1 MSRPNEEEE
10 EEVPK
15 ANFLAQLKKL
25 DCSQASIEQV
35 SFWCQFHA
43 KKAPFLAPVW
53 ERSLRSTTSSSS
65 NTTTLTA
72 SQKNQQRM
80 LAHLYLASDVI
91 QNSRKKNK
99 GEESWTKSWKGMM
112 EGCVK
117 HVWETCKDEP
127 KIRRSVKRMMDVW
140 EERKVL
146 GSKAKP
152 KQWIQEAFG
161 GDEGEK
167 EKEEEGNAGGGGAE
181 HRRKSTATTTTT
193 TTTTTTKRKE
203 VDGAADG
210 RRNSKKQKDE
220 APPLPLRQSHDMKE
234 LKENYLEGENALLAE
249 ALHEMEKC
257 EREVS
262 ETEKVYEEDAPTSLL
277 VHLDSGDAN
286 EPMEKLYKT
295 PPEQLSAL
303 QKCESA
309 TAKRRA
315 AFEKMLKAEATLTKR
330 LAVLNETREVR
341 IKENKRRE
349 EWLSHSPEYAV
360 KISTARMKASK
371 RNAAF
376 LATGGEM
383 CAKNDAK
390 EAAAAAAADALRDR
404 REFEIPEPVD
414 MDDERKSDIDD
425 QDEDEEYEP

>member
-1 MSRPNEEEE
+1 MSNNAGTNDDFDEDDEEKI
-10 EEVPK
+10 PK

-53 ERSLRSTTSSSS
+53 ERSLLQSTT
-65 NTTTLTA
+65 TTP
-72 SQKNQQRM
+72 NRM

-117 HVWETCKDEP
+117 HVWETCKDDA

-146 GSKAKP
+146 GSKARP
-152 KQWIQEAFG
+152 KQWIPVL
-161 GDEGEK
+161 EGEK
-167 EKEEEGNAGGGGAE
+167 EGEKEEEGNAAE
-181 HRRKSTATTTTT
+181 HRRKSSA
-193 TTTTTTKRKE
+193 TTTTTKRKE
-203 VDGAADG
+203 VDGAAADG
-210 RRNSKKQKDE
+210 KRKSKKQKDE
-220 APPLPLRQSHDMKE
+220 APPFPLRQSHDMKE

-257 EREVS
+257 ERDVA

-315 AFEKMLKAEATLTKR
+315 AIEKMLKAEATLTKR

-349 EWLSHSPEYAV
+349 EWLSHSPGYAV

-376 LATGGEM
+376 LATGGET

-390 EAAAAAAADALRDR
+390 EDAAAAAADALRDQK
-404 REFEIPEPVD
+404 EFEIPEPVD
-414 MDDERKSDIDD
+414 MDDERKSDDIDD

>member
-1 MSRPNEEEE
+1 MSNNAGTNDDFDEDDEEKI
-10 EEVPK
+10 PK

-53 ERSLRSTTSSSS
+53 ERSLLQSTT
-65 NTTTLTA
+65 TTP
-72 SQKNQQRM
+72 NRM

-117 HVWETCKDEP
+117 HVWETCKDDA

-146 GSKAKP
+146 GSKARP
-152 KQWIQEAFG
+152 KQWIPVL
-161 GDEGEK
+161 EGEK
-167 EKEEEGNAGGGGAE
+167 EGEKEEEGNAAE
-181 HRRKSTATTTTT
+181 HRRKSSA
-193 TTTTTTKRKE
+193 TTTTTKRKE
-203 VDGAADG
+203 VDGAAADG
-210 RRNSKKQKDE
+210 KRKSKKQKDE
-220 APPLPLRQSHDMKE
+220 APPFPLRQSHDMKE

-257 EREVS
+257 ERDVA

-315 AFEKMLKAEATLTKR
+315 AIEKMLKAEATLTKR

-349 EWLSHSPEYAV
+349 EWLSHSPGYAV

-376 LATGGEM
+376 LATGGET

-390 EAAAAAAADALRDR
+390 EDADADADALRDQK
-404 REFEIPEPVD
+404 EFEIPEPVD
-414 MDDERKSDIDD
+414 MDDERKSDDIGD
-425 QDEDEEYEP
+425 QDQDEEYEP

>member
-1 MSRPNEEEE
+1 MSNNAGTNDDFDEDDEEKI
-10 EEVPK
+10 PK

-53 ERSLRSTTSSSS
+53 ERSLLQSTT
-65 NTTTLTA
+65 TTP
-72 SQKNQQRM
+72 NRM

-117 HVWETCKDEP
+117 HVWETCKDEA

-146 GSKAKP
+146 GSKARP
-152 KQWIQEAFG
+152 KQWIPVL
-161 GDEGEK
+161 EGEK
-167 EKEEEGNAGGGGAE
+167 EGEKEEEGNAAE
-181 HRRKSTATTTTT
+181 HRRKSSA
-193 TTTTTTKRKE
+193 TTTTTKRKE
-203 VDGAADG
+203 VDGAAADG
-210 RRNSKKQKDE
+210 KRKSKKQKDE
-220 APPLPLRQSHDMKE
+220 APPFPLRQSHDMKE

-257 EREVS
+257 ERDVA

-315 AFEKMLKAEATLTKR
+315 AIEKMLKAEATLTKR

-349 EWLSHSPEYAV
+349 EWLSHSPGYAV

-376 LATGGEM
+376 LATGGET

-390 EAAAAAAADALRDR
+390 EDADADADALRDQK
-404 REFEIPEPVD
+404 EFEIPEPVD
-414 MDDERKSDIDD
+414 MDDERKSDDIDD

>member
-257 EREVS
+257 EREVA

-349 EWLSHSPEYAV
+349 EWLSHSPGYAV

-390 EAAAAAAADALRDR
+390 EDAAAAAADALRDR

>member
-1 MSRPNEEEE
+1 MSNNDEDEETI
-10 EEVPK
+10 PK

-53 ERSLRSTTSSSS
+53 ERSLLQSTT
-65 NTTTLTA
+65 TTTP
-72 SQKNQQRM
+72 NRM

-117 HVWETCKDEP
+117 HVWETCKDDA

-146 GSKAKP
+146 GSKARP
-152 KQWIQEAFG
+152 KQWIPVL
-161 GDEGEK
+161 EGEK
-167 EKEEEGNAGGGGAE
+167 EGEKEEEGNAAE
-181 HRRKSTATTTTT
+181 HRRKSSA
-193 TTTTTTKRKE
+193 TTTTTKRKE
-203 VDGAADG
+203 VDGAAADG
-210 RRNSKKQKDE
+210 KRKSKKQKDE
-220 APPLPLRQSHDMKE
+220 APPFPLRQSHDMKE

-257 EREVS
+257 EREVA

-315 AFEKMLKAEATLTKR
+315 AIEKMLKAEATLTKR

-349 EWLSHSPEYAV
+349 EWLSHSPGYAV

-376 LATGGEM
+376 LATGGET

-390 EAAAAAAADALRDR
+390 EDADADVDADALRDQK
-404 REFEIPEPVD
+404 EFEIPEPVD
-414 MDDERKSDIDD
+414 MDDERKSDDISD
-425 QDEDEEYEP
+425 QDQDEEYEP

>member
-1 MSRPNEEEE
+1 MSNNAGTNDDFDEDDEEKI
-10 EEVPK
+10 PK

-53 ERSLRSTTSSSS
+53 ERSLLQSTT
-65 NTTTLTA
+65 TTTP
-72 SQKNQQRM
+72 NRM

-117 HVWETCKDEP
+117 HVWETCKDDA

-146 GSKAKP
+146 GSKARP
-152 KQWIQEAFG
+152 KQWIPVL
-161 GDEGEK
+161 EGEK
-167 EKEEEGNAGGGGAE
+167 EGEKEEEGNAAE
-181 HRRKSTATTTTT
+181 HRRKSSA
-193 TTTTTTKRKE
+193 TTTTTKRKE
-203 VDGAADG
+203 VDGAAADG
-210 RRNSKKQKDE
+210 KRKSKKQKDE
-220 APPLPLRQSHDMKE
+220 APPFPLRQSHDMKE

-257 EREVS
+257 ERDVA

-315 AFEKMLKAEATLTKR
+315 AIEKMLKAEATLTKR

-349 EWLSHSPEYAV
+349 EWLSHSPGYAV

-376 LATGGEM
+376 LATGGET

-390 EAAAAAAADALRDR
+390 EDAAAAAADALRDQK
-404 REFEIPEPVD
+404 EFEIPEPVD
-414 MDDERKSDIDD
+414 MDDERKSDDIDD

>member
-1 MSRPNEEEE
+1 MSNNDEDEETI
-10 EEVPK
+10 PK

-53 ERSLRSTTSSSS
+53 ERSLLQSTT
-65 NTTTLTA
+65 TTP
-72 SQKNQQRM
+72 NRM

-117 HVWETCKDEP
+117 HVWETCKDDA

-146 GSKAKP
+146 GSKARP
-152 KQWIQEAFG
+152 KQWIPVL
-161 GDEGEK
+161 EGEK
-167 EKEEEGNAGGGGAE
+167 EGEKEEEGNAAE
-181 HRRKSTATTTTT
+181 HRRKSSA
-193 TTTTTTKRKE
+193 TTTTTKRKE
-203 VDGAADG
+203 VDGAAADG
-210 RRNSKKQKDE
+210 KRKSKKQKDE
-220 APPLPLRQSHDMKE
+220 APPFPLRQSHDMKE

-257 EREVS
+257 ERDVA

-315 AFEKMLKAEATLTKR
+315 AIEKMLKAEATLTKR

-349 EWLSHSPEYAV
+349 EWLSHSPGYAV

-376 LATGGEM
+376 LATGGET

-390 EAAAAAAADALRDR
+390 EDADADADALRDQK
-404 REFEIPEPVD
+404 EFEIPEPVD
-414 MDDERKSDIDD
+414 MDDERKSDDIDD

>member
-1 MSRPNEEEE
+1 MSNNDEDEETI
-10 EEVPK
+10 PK

-53 ERSLRSTTSSSS
+53 ERSLKSTT
-65 NTTTLTA
+65 NTP
-72 SQKNQQRM
+72 NRM

-117 HVWETCKDEP
+117 HVWETCKDDA

-146 GSKAKP
+146 GSKARP
-152 KQWIQEAFG
+152 KQWIPVL
-161 GDEGEK
+161 EGEK
-167 EKEEEGNAGGGGAE
+167 EGEKEEEGNAAE
-181 HRRKSTATTTTT
+181 HRRKSSA
-193 TTTTTTKRKE
+193 TTTTTKRKE
-203 VDGAADG
+203 VDGAAADG
-210 RRNSKKQKDE
+210 KRKSKKQKDE
-220 APPLPLRQSHDMKE
+220 APPFPLRQSHDMKE

-257 EREVS
+257 ERDVA

-315 AFEKMLKAEATLTKR
+315 AIEKMLKAEATLTKR

-349 EWLSHSPEYAV
+349 EWLSHSPGYAV

-376 LATGGEM
+376 LATGGET

-390 EAAAAAAADALRDR
+390 EDAAAAAADALRDQK
-404 REFEIPEPVD
+404 EFEIPEPVD
-414 MDDERKSDIDD
+414 MDDERKSDDIGD
-425 QDEDEEYEP
+425 QDQDEEYEP

>member
-1 MSRPNEEEE
+1 MSNNAGTNDDFDEDDEEKI
-10 EEVPK
+10 PK

-53 ERSLRSTTSSSS
+53 ERSLLQSTT
-65 NTTTLTA
+65 TTP
-72 SQKNQQRM
+72 NRM

-117 HVWETCKDEP
+117 HVWETCKDDA

-146 GSKAKP
+146 GSKARP
-152 KQWIQEAFG
+152 KQWIPVL
-161 GDEGEK
+161 EGEK
-167 EKEEEGNAGGGGAE
+167 EGEKEEEGNAAE
-181 HRRKSTATTTTT
+181 HRRKSSA
-193 TTTTTTKRKE
+193 TTTTTKRKE
-203 VDGAADG
+203 VDGAAADG
-210 RRNSKKQKDE
+210 KRKSKKQKDE
-220 APPLPLRQSHDMKE
+220 APPFPLRQSHDMKE

-257 EREVS
+257 ERDVA

-315 AFEKMLKAEATLTKR
+315 AIEKMLKAEATLTKR

-349 EWLSHSPEYAV
+349 EWLSHSPGYAV

-376 LATGGEM
+376 LATGGET

-390 EAAAAAAADALRDR
+390 EDADADVDADALRDQK
-404 REFEIPEPVD
+404 EFEIPEPVD
-414 MDDERKSDIDD
+414 MDDERKSDDIGD
-425 QDEDEEYEP
+425 QDQDEEYEP

>member
-43 KKAPFLAPVW
+43 KKASVLAPVW
-53 ERSLRSTTSSSS
+53 ERSLRSTST
-65 NTTTLTA
+65 NATP
-72 SQKNQQRM
+72 NRM

-257 EREVS
+257 EREVA

-349 EWLSHSPEYAV
+349 EWLSHSPGYAV

-390 EAAAAAAADALRDR
+390 EDAAAAAADALRDR

-414 MDDERKSDIDD
+414 MDDERKSDIDG

>member
-1 MSRPNEEEE
+1 MSRPNEEE

-210 RRNSKKQKDE
+210 KRNSKKQKDE

-257 EREVS
+257 EREVA

-390 EAAAAAAADALRDR
+390 EDAAAAAADALRDR

>member
-1 MSRPNEEEE
+1 M
-10 EEVPK
+10 
-15 ANFLAQLKKL
+15 
-25 DCSQASIEQV
+25 
-35 SFWCQFHA
+35 
-43 KKAPFLAPVW
+43 
-53 ERSLRSTTSSSS
+53 
-65 NTTTLTA
+65 
-72 SQKNQQRM
+72 
-80 LAHLYLASDVI
+80 
-91 QNSRKKNK
+91 
-99 GEESWTKSWKGMM
+99 
-112 EGCVK
+112 
-117 HVWETCKDEP
+117 
-127 KIRRSVKRMMDVW
+127 
-140 EERKVL
+140 
-146 GSKAKP
+146 
-152 KQWIQEAFG
+152 
-161 GDEGEK
+161 
-167 EKEEEGNAGGGGAE
+167 
-181 HRRKSTATTTTT
+181 
-193 TTTTTTKRKE
+193 
-203 VDGAADG
+203 DGAADG

-220 APPLPLRQSHDMKE
+220 APPLPLRQPHDMKE

-257 EREVS
+257 EREVA

-315 AFEKMLKAEATLTKR
+315 AIEKMLKAEATLTKR

-349 EWLSHSPEYAV
+349 EWLSHSPGYAV

-390 EAAAAAAADALRDR
+390 EDADADADADALRDQK
-404 REFEIPEPVD
+404 EFEIPEPVD

-425 QDEDEEYEP
+425 QDQDEEYEP

>member
-1 MSRPNEEEE
+1 MSNNAGTNDDFDEDDEEKI
-10 EEVPK
+10 PK

-53 ERSLRSTTSSSS
+53 ERSLLQSTT
-65 NTTTLTA
+65 TTP
-72 SQKNQQRM
+72 NRM

-117 HVWETCKDEP
+117 HVWETCKDDA

-146 GSKAKP
+146 GSKARP
-152 KQWIQEAFG
+152 KQWIPVL
-161 GDEGEK
+161 EGEK
-167 EKEEEGNAGGGGAE
+167 EGEKEEEGNAAE
-181 HRRKSTATTTTT
+181 HRRKSSA
-193 TTTTTTKRKE
+193 TTTTTKRKE
-203 VDGAADG
+203 VDGAAADG
-210 RRNSKKQKDE
+210 KRKSKKQKDE
-220 APPLPLRQSHDMKE
+220 APPFPLRQSHDMKE

-257 EREVS
+257 ERDVA

-315 AFEKMLKAEATLTKR
+315 AIEKMLKAEATLTKR

-349 EWLSHSPEYAV
+349 EWLSHSPGYAV

-376 LATGGEM
+376 LATGGET

-390 EAAAAAAADALRDR
+390 EDAAAAAADALRDQK
-404 REFEIPEPVD
+404 EFEIPEPVD
-414 MDDERKSDIDD
+414 MDDERKSDDIGD
-425 QDEDEEYEP
+425 QDQDEEYEP

>member
-1 MSRPNEEEE
+1 MSNNDEDEETI
-10 EEVPK
+10 PK

-53 ERSLRSTTSSSS
+53 ERSLKSTT
-65 NTTTLTA
+65 NTP
-72 SQKNQQRM
+72 NRM

-117 HVWETCKDEP
+117 HVWETCKDEA

-152 KQWIQEAFG
+152 KQWIQEEAFG
-161 GDEGEK
+161 GVHEGEK
-167 EKEEEGNAGGGGAE
+167 EKEEEGNAGGGGGAE
-181 HRRKSTATTTTT
+181 HRRKSTA
-193 TTTTTTKRKE
+193 TTTTTKRKE

-257 EREVS
+257 EREVA

-315 AFEKMLKAEATLTKR
+315 AIEKMVKAEATLTKR

-349 EWLSHSPEYAV
+349 EWLSHSPGYAV

-376 LATGGEM
+376 LATGGET

-390 EAAAAAAADALRDR
+390 EDADADVDADALRDQK
-404 REFEIPEPVD
+404 EFEIPEPVD
-414 MDDERKSDIDD
+414 MDDERKSDDISD
-425 QDEDEEYEP
+425 QDQDEEYEP

>member
-146 GSKAKP
+146 GSKPKP

-181 HRRKSTATTTTT
+181 HRRKSTA

-257 EREVS
+257 EREVA

>member
-1 MSRPNEEEE
+1 MSNNDEDEETI
-10 EEVPK
+10 PK

-53 ERSLRSTTSSSS
+53 ERSLKSTT
-65 NTTTLTA
+65 NTP
-72 SQKNQQRM
+72 NRM

-117 HVWETCKDEP
+117 HVWETCKDEA

-146 GSKAKP
+146 GSKARP
-152 KQWIQEAFG
+152 KQWIPVL
-161 GDEGEK
+161 EGEK
-167 EKEEEGNAGGGGAE
+167 EGEKEEEGNAAE
-181 HRRKSTATTTTT
+181 HRRKSSA
-193 TTTTTTKRKE
+193 TTTTTKRKE
-203 VDGAADG
+203 VDGAAADG
-210 RRNSKKQKDE
+210 KRKSKKQKDE
-220 APPLPLRQSHDMKE
+220 APPFPLRQSHDMKE

-257 EREVS
+257 ERDVA

-315 AFEKMLKAEATLTKR
+315 AIEKMLKAEATLTKR

-349 EWLSHSPEYAV
+349 EWLSHSPGYAV

-376 LATGGEM
+376 LATGGET

-390 EAAAAAAADALRDR
+390 EDADADADALRDQK
-404 REFEIPEPVD
+404 EFEIPEPVD
-414 MDDERKSDIDD
+414 MDDERKSDDISD
-425 QDEDEEYEP
+425 QDQDEEYEP

>member
-257 EREVS
+257 EREVA

-390 EAAAAAAADALRDR
+390 EDAAAAAADALRDR

>member
-1 MSRPNEEEE
+1 MSNNAGTNDDFDEDDEEKI
-10 EEVPK
+10 PK

-53 ERSLRSTTSSSS
+53 ERSLLQSTT
-65 NTTTLTA
+65 TTTP
-72 SQKNQQRM
+72 NRM

-117 HVWETCKDEP
+117 HVWETCKDDA

-146 GSKAKP
+146 GSKARP
-152 KQWIQEAFG
+152 KQWIPVL
-161 GDEGEK
+161 EGEK
-167 EKEEEGNAGGGGAE
+167 EGEKEEEGNAAE
-181 HRRKSTATTTTT
+181 HRRKSSA
-193 TTTTTTKRKE
+193 TTTTTKRKE
-203 VDGAADG
+203 VDGAAADG
-210 RRNSKKQKDE
+210 KRKSKKQKDE
-220 APPLPLRQSHDMKE
+220 APPFPLRQSHDMKE

-257 EREVS
+257 ERDVA

-315 AFEKMLKAEATLTKR
+315 AIEKMLKAEATLTKR

-349 EWLSHSPEYAV
+349 EWLSHSPGYAV

-376 LATGGEM
+376 LATGGET

-390 EAAAAAAADALRDR
+390 EDAAAAAADALRDQK
-404 REFEIPEPVD
+404 EFEIPEPVD
-414 MDDERKSDIDD
+414 MDDERKSDDIGD
-425 QDEDEEYEP
+425 QDQDEEYEP

>member
-1 MSRPNEEEE
+1 MSNNAGTNDDFEDDDEEKI
-10 EEVPK
+10 PK

-53 ERSLRSTTSSSS
+53 ERSLKSTSTTTP
-65 NTTTLTA
+65 N
-72 SQKNQQRM
+72 RM

-117 HVWETCKDEP
+117 HVWETCKDEA

-146 GSKAKP
+146 GSKATP
-152 KQWIQEAFG
+152 KQWIPVLG
-161 GDEGEK
+161 GEK
-167 EKEEEGNAGGGGAE
+167 EGEKEEEGNAGAGGADAAE
-181 HRRKSTATTTTT
+181 HRRKRSATTT

-203 VDGAADG
+203 VDGAAADG
-210 RRNSKKQKDE
+210 KRKSKKQKDE
-220 APPLPLRQSHDMKE
+220 APPFPLRQSHDMKE

-257 EREVS
+257 EREVA

-315 AFEKMLKAEATLTKR
+315 AIEKMLKAEATLTKR

-349 EWLSHSPEYAV
+349 EWLSHSPGYAV

-390 EAAAAAAADALRDR
+390 EDAAADAADALRDR

>member
-1 MSRPNEEEE
+1 MSNNDEDEETI
-10 EEVPK
+10 PK

-53 ERSLRSTTSSSS
+53 ERSLLQSTT
-65 NTTTLTA
+65 TTTP
-72 SQKNQQRM
+72 NRM

-117 HVWETCKDEP
+117 HVWETCKDDA

-146 GSKAKP
+146 GSKARP
-152 KQWIQEAFG
+152 KQWIPVL
-161 GDEGEK
+161 EGEK
-167 EKEEEGNAGGGGAE
+167 EGEKEEEGNAAE
-181 HRRKSTATTTTT
+181 HRRKSSA
-193 TTTTTTKRKE
+193 TTTTTKRKE
-203 VDGAADG
+203 VDGAAADG
-210 RRNSKKQKDE
+210 KRKSKKQKDE
-220 APPLPLRQSHDMKE
+220 APPFPLRQSHDMKE

-257 EREVS
+257 ERDVA

-315 AFEKMLKAEATLTKR
+315 AIEKMLKAEATLTKR

-349 EWLSHSPEYAV
+349 EWLSHSPGYAV

-376 LATGGEM
+376 LATGGET

-390 EAAAAAAADALRDR
+390 EDAAAAAADALRDQK
-404 REFEIPEPVD
+404 EFEIPEPVD
-414 MDDERKSDIDD
+414 MDDERKSDDIGD
-425 QDEDEEYEP
+425 QDQDEEYEP

>member
-1 MSRPNEEEE
+1 
-10 EEVPK
+10 
-15 ANFLAQLKKL
+15 
-25 DCSQASIEQV
+25 
-35 SFWCQFHA
+35 
-43 KKAPFLAPVW
+43 
-53 ERSLRSTTSSSS
+53 
-65 NTTTLTA
+65 
-72 SQKNQQRM
+72 M

-117 HVWETCKDEP
+117 HVWETCKDDA

-146 GSKAKP
+146 GSKARP
-152 KQWIQEAFG
+152 KQWIPVL
-161 GDEGEK
+161 EGEK
-167 EKEEEGNAGGGGAE
+167 EGEKEEEGNAAE
-181 HRRKSTATTTTT
+181 HRRKSSA
-193 TTTTTTKRKE
+193 TTTTTKRKE
-203 VDGAADG
+203 VDGAAADG
-210 RRNSKKQKDE
+210 KRKSKKQKDE
-220 APPLPLRQSHDMKE
+220 APPFPLRQSHDMKE

-257 EREVS
+257 ERDVA

-315 AFEKMLKAEATLTKR
+315 AIEKMLKAEATLTKR

-349 EWLSHSPEYAV
+349 EWLSHSPGYAV

-376 LATGGEM
+376 LATGGET

-390 EAAAAAAADALRDR
+390 EDADADADALRDQK
-404 REFEIPEPVD
+404 EFEIPEPVD
-414 MDDERKSDIDD
+414 MDDERKSDDIGD
-425 QDEDEEYEP
+425 QDQDEEYEP

>member
-1 MSRPNEEEE
+1 MSNNAGTNDDFDEDDEEKI
-10 EEVPK
+10 PK

-53 ERSLRSTTSSSS
+53 ERSLLQSTT
-65 NTTTLTA
+65 TTTP
-72 SQKNQQRM
+72 NRM

-117 HVWETCKDEP
+117 HVWETCKDDA

-146 GSKAKP
+146 GSKARP
-152 KQWIQEAFG
+152 KQWIPVL
-161 GDEGEK
+161 EGEK
-167 EKEEEGNAGGGGAE
+167 EGEKEEEGNAAE
-181 HRRKSTATTTTT
+181 HRRKSSA
-193 TTTTTTKRKE
+193 TTTTTKRKE
-203 VDGAADG
+203 GDGAAADG
-210 RRNSKKQKDE
+210 KRKSKKQKDE
-220 APPLPLRQSHDMKE
+220 APPFPLRQSHDMKE

-257 EREVS
+257 EREVA

-315 AFEKMLKAEATLTKR
+315 AIEKMLKAEATLTKR

-349 EWLSHSPEYAV
+349 EWLSHSPGYAV

-376 LATGGEM
+376 LATGGET

-390 EAAAAAAADALRDR
+390 EDADADADALRDQK
-404 REFEIPEPVD
+404 EFEIPEPVD
-414 MDDERKSDIDD
+414 MDDERKSDDIGD
-425 QDEDEEYEP
+425 QDQDEEYEP

>member
-1 MSRPNEEEE
+1 MSNNAGTNDDFDEDDEEKI
-10 EEVPK
+10 PK

-53 ERSLRSTTSSSS
+53 ERSLLQSTT
-65 NTTTLTA
+65 TTTP
-72 SQKNQQRM
+72 NRM

-117 HVWETCKDEP
+117 HVWETCKDEA

-146 GSKAKP
+146 GSKARP
-152 KQWIQEAFG
+152 KQWIPVL
-161 GDEGEK
+161 EGEK
-167 EKEEEGNAGGGGAE
+167 EGEKEEEGNAAE
-181 HRRKSTATTTTT
+181 HRRKSSA
-193 TTTTTTKRKE
+193 TTTTTKRKE
-203 VDGAADG
+203 VDGAAADG
-210 RRNSKKQKDE
+210 KRKSKKQKDE
-220 APPLPLRQSHDMKE
+220 APPFPLRQSHDMKE

-257 EREVS
+257 ERDVA

-315 AFEKMLKAEATLTKR
+315 AIEKMLKAEATLTKR

-349 EWLSHSPEYAV
+349 EWLSHSPGYAV

-376 LATGGEM
+376 LATGGET

-390 EAAAAAAADALRDR
+390 EDADADADALRDQK
-404 REFEIPEPVD
+404 EFEIPEPVD
-414 MDDERKSDIDD
+414 MDDERKSDDIGD
-425 QDEDEEYEP
+425 QDQDEEYEP

>member
-1 MSRPNEEEE
+1 MSNNAGTNDDFDEDDEEKI
-10 EEVPK
+10 PK

-53 ERSLRSTTSSSS
+53 ERSLLQSTT
-65 NTTTLTA
+65 TTP
-72 SQKNQQRM
+72 NRM

-117 HVWETCKDEP
+117 HVWETCKDDA

-146 GSKAKP
+146 GSKARP
-152 KQWIQEAFG
+152 KQWIPVL
-161 GDEGEK
+161 EGEK
-167 EKEEEGNAGGGGAE
+167 EGEKEEEGNAAE
-181 HRRKSTATTTTT
+181 HRRKSSA
-193 TTTTTTKRKE
+193 TTTTTKRKE
-203 VDGAADG
+203 VDGAAADG
-210 RRNSKKQKDE
+210 KRKSKKQKDE
-220 APPLPLRQSHDMKE
+220 APPFPLRQSHDMKE

-257 EREVS
+257 ERDVA

-315 AFEKMLKAEATLTKR
+315 AIEKMLKAEATLTKR

-349 EWLSHSPEYAV
+349 EWLSHSPGYAV

-376 LATGGEM
+376 LATGGET

-390 EAAAAAAADALRDR
+390 EAAAAAAADALRDQK
-404 REFEIPEPVD
+404 EFEIPEPVD
-414 MDDERKSDIDD
+414 MDDERKSDDIGD
-425 QDEDEEYEP
+425 QDQDEEYEP

>member
-1 MSRPNEEEE
+1 MSNNAGTNDDFDEDDEEKI
-10 EEVPK
+10 PK

-53 ERSLRSTTSSSS
+53 ERSLLQSTT
-65 NTTTLTA
+65 TTTP
-72 SQKNQQRM
+72 NRM

-117 HVWETCKDEP
+117 HVWETCKDDA

-146 GSKAKP
+146 GSKARP
-152 KQWIQEAFG
+152 KQWIPVL
-161 GDEGEK
+161 EGEK
-167 EKEEEGNAGGGGAE
+167 EGEKEEEGNAAE
-181 HRRKSTATTTTT
+181 HRRKSSA
-193 TTTTTTKRKE
+193 TTTTTKRKE
-203 VDGAADG
+203 VDGAAADG
-210 RRNSKKQKDE
+210 KRKSKKQKDE
-220 APPLPLRQSHDMKE
+220 APPFPLRQSHDMKE

-257 EREVS
+257 ERDVA

-315 AFEKMLKAEATLTKR
+315 AIEKMLKAEATLTKR

-349 EWLSHSPEYAV
+349 EWLSHSPGYAV

-376 LATGGEM
+376 LATGGET

-390 EAAAAAAADALRDR
+390 EDADADADALRDQK
-404 REFEIPEPVD
+404 EFEIPEPVD
-414 MDDERKSDIDD
+414 MDDERKSDDIGD
-425 QDEDEEYEP
+425 QDQDEEYEP

>member
-1 MSRPNEEEE
+1 MSSRPNNEEEE

-53 ERSLRSTTSSSS
+53 ERSLRSLTTSQSSSS
-65 NTTTLTA
+65 DDATTA
-72 SQKNQQRM
+72 SQKNQRM

-152 KQWIQEAFG
+152 KRWIQEAFIG
-161 GDEGEK
+161 GDEEGEK
-167 EKEEEGNAGGGGAE
+167 EKEEEGNAGGGGGAE
-181 HRRKSTATTTTT
+181 HRRKSTA
-193 TTTTTTKRKE
+193 TTTTTKRKE

-257 EREVS
+257 EREVA

-349 EWLSHSPEYAV
+349 EWLSHSPGYAV

-390 EAAAAAAADALRDR
+390 EDAAADAADALRDR